1 MKNGSPRA
9 TFETDVDRQVLWVT
23 IPIQPDYYKGV
34 RDDDDMKPSYSED
47 GNKDSGVL
55 QNETRLKQV
64 LKQTDYD
71 KVIPLLDSLEKN
83 NNCLSKK

>member
-1 MKNGSPRA
+1 MKRKKAVKTPVVAASARA
-9 TFETDVDRQVLWVT
+9 E
-23 IPIQPDYYKGV
+23 V

-64 LKQTDYD
+64 LKQADYD